1 MSGERKRRTSTW
13 IGLHLV
19 NPVVR
24 WMLERGIAPR
34 SHALLETI
42 GRKSGQP
49 RRTPVGNG
57 LRGDKFWIVTEH
69 GHSTAY
75 VKNIKVNPRVR
86 VKVGRRWYEGT
97 AHLMPDDDPRERM
110 RMLGRPLN
118 DAVVRLVGTE
128 QITIRVDLDG

>member
-1 MSGERKRRTSTW
+1 VSRERKRRISTW

-57 LRGDKFWIVTEH
+57 LRGPITERIQKEFF
-69 GHSTAY
+69 AY
-75 VKNIKVNPRVR
+75 IA
-86 VKVGRRWYEGT
+86 GEI
-97 AHLMPDDDPRERM
+97 PDRFGWFTPVHAERAAEA
-110 RMLGRPLN
+110 RKPALAAR
-118 DAVVRLVGTE
+118 
-128 QITIRVDLDG
+128 